1 MLNMVKTKSWRYSAI
16 QNFRSGKWW
25 AGPEFL
31 ALGHSVP
38 LCSQVQDFLGVQL
51 VQNVLFSCLLNQER
65 GEGGG
70 GNNWLKGPGFAMGAK
85 CPIFLMNKDICAKAG
100 KQDSLHQLNP

>member
-31 ALGHSVP
+31 ALGHRLWDTVHNGASKKVSQSKILLRAHFWSNYVQTFFGWCKITQILCQVVFFVEKVKYWVYFLDLSV
-38 LCSQVQDFLGVQL
+38 
-51 VQNVLFSCLLNQER
+51 
-65 GEGGG
+65 
-70 GNNWLKGPGFAMGAK
+70 K
-85 CPIFLMNKDICAKAG
+85 
-100 KQDSLHQLNP
+100 